1 MRKEFVNAFAQL
13 AGLAVHMLPNFTV
26 YRFRERDVTDSGKY
40 TMYRFREIHVYKR
53 IKKYMLQNQHVNT
66 FGQIAV

>member
-1 MRKEFVNAFAQL
+1 MRKEFVNAFAQI

-40 TMYRFREIHVYKR
+40 TMYRFSEIHVYKR
-53 IKKYMLQNQHVNT
+53 IKSTCYRINMSTLLA
-66 FGQIAV
+66 G